1 MAVRLKV
8 LHDLL
13 APVAET
19 NGVELYDIEWLREG
33 GERILRLYIDKPD
46 GVDLNDCERVSRAA
60 ELILDEHDP
69 IAESY
74 MLEVSSPG
82 IERKL
87 KKDSHF
93 TRYIGHK
100 IMLRLFSTISPVD
113 GRKKFTGRL
122 DDYKDGCI
130 FLTDENGETW
140 EIDKTLVSLCRL
152 AVF

>member
-1 MAVRLKV
+1 
-8 LHDLL
+8 
-13 APVAET
+13 
-19 NGVELYDIEWLREG
+19 LYDLEYIKEG
-33 GERILRLYIDKPD
+33 GDQILRLYIDKED
-46 GVDLNDCERVSRAA
+46 GVDLNDCETVSRAA
-60 ELILDEHDP
+60 EAVLDAHDP
-69 IAESY
+69 IPAAY
-74 MLEVSSPG
+74 VLEVSSPG

-100 IMLRLFSTISPVD
+100 IMLRLFTTISPVD

-130 FLTDENGETW
+130 VLTDENGETW

-152 AVF
+152 VVF